1 MEIQSGYA
9 RRKPFLFIILIYLFA
24 GIAWL
29 YLGSILINKI
39 DQSYPELDLRF
50 LYDYKNISFLL
61 FTALAL
67 FFLLRAYQQ
76 RMQLAESNYFKLFEA
91 SPGSI
96 YVIDKTSF
104 SFLAVNNVM
113 VAKYGYS
120 RTQLLKMTA
129 LDIRPEK
136 ERTKLRDYLNSDHE
150 EGHDTGIWLHK
161 KKNGDTFYVLIT
173 HHSIKFKEKDAY
185 IVIGIDVDRH
195 IKNEQ
200 RLKEIAWTNSHEIR
214 KPLSNILGLVQ
225 LIKHNPPTA
234 AVDPDLLEM
243 LVTSAHELDEIVK
256 KINSH
261 AAELDKN

>member
-9 RRKPFLFIILIYLFA
+9 KRRPFLFIILIYFFA

-29 YLGSILINKI
+29 YIGRIIIDKI
-39 DQSYPELDLRF
+39 DSNYPNSDLHF

-61 FTALAL
+61 FTGLAL
-67 FFLLRAYQQ
+67 FFLLKTYQ
-76 RMQLAESNYFKLFEA
+76 RRLLLAESNYFKLFEA

-96 YVIDKTSF
+96 YVIEKSSF
-104 SFLAVNNVM
+104 RFLAVNDVM

-120 RTQLLKMTA
+120 RARLLKMTA
-129 LDIRPEK
+129 LDIRPESERLKLK
-136 ERTKLRDYLNSDHE
+136 EYLSSDHD

-173 HHSIKFKEKDAY
+173 HHSIKFKGKDAY

-200 RLKEIAWTNSHEIR
+200 RLKEIVWTNSHEIR
-214 KPLSNILGLVQ
+214 KPISNMLGLIDLMKMDQ
-225 LIKHNPPTA
+225 GTT
-234 AVDPDLLEM
+234 DSQLLEM
-243 LVTSAHELDEIVK
+243 LVTSVYELDIIVK

-261 AAELDKN
+261 AAELDKG

>member
-1 MEIQSGYA
+1 M
-9 RRKPFLFIILIYLFA
+9 
-24 GIAWL
+24 
-29 YLGSILINKI
+29 
-39 DQSYPELDLRF
+39 
-50 LYDYKNISFLL
+50 
-61 FTALAL
+61 
-67 FFLLRAYQQ
+67 Q
-76 RMQLAESNYFKLFEA
+76 RAESNYFKLFEA

-96 YVIDKTSF
+96 YVIEKSSF
-104 SFLAVNNVM
+104 KFLAVNDVM

-120 RTQLLKMTA
+120 RAQLLKMTA

-136 ERTKLRDYLNSDHE
+136 ERTKLKEYLNSNHD
-150 EGHDTGIWLHK
+150 EGHDTGIWLHE

-214 KPLSNILGLVQ
+214 KPLSNIIGLVQ
-225 LIKHNPPTA
+225 LIKHNPATEA
-234 AVDPDLLEM
+234 IDQEILEM
-243 LVTSAHELDEIVK
+243 LTISAHQLDQIVK